1 MEVLLDIQPEPLAE
15 RIAVRVHRGGRHR
28 GRAAG
33 AGVSVASRT
42 SLPLR
47 RDGHTKVYC
56 RPSEEVMRPHA
67 RVMEEP
73 TQIADCVTQQRRCS
87 GLRSVRTS
95 IAHGRCIMRNHD
107 LVSDGFLTLIVASF
121 VLLGSSLLAFAI
133 V

>member
-1 MEVLLDIQPEPLAE
+1 
-15 RIAVRVHRGGRHR
+15 
-28 GRAAG
+28 
-33 AGVSVASRT
+33 
-42 SLPLR
+42 
-47 RDGHTKVYC
+47 
-56 RPSEEVMRPHA
+56 MRPYA

-107 LVSDGFLTLIVASF
+107 LVSDGFLTLIAASL